1 LGIDHLHPR
10 IVRHKV
16 YPNGAE
22 IGRDQQRSP
31 GDSRR
36 VVNRRRPDDRSVRP
50 LAYATPEFARE
61 LKIPNMEKPGQFLWP
76 PPQPNLALQMIAAIR
91 PDPFLVHEA
100 AKGTYIEAR
109 NRRVLE
115 DNRQSP
121 RPSSASASAK
131 SASNHQDEG
140 SNRSTPIRG
149 PQARCNSDGE

>member
-61 LKIPNMEKPGQFLWP
+61 LKLPDPDKPSQLLWP
-76 PPQPNLALQMIAAIR
+76 PPQPNFALQMIAAIR
-91 PDPFLVHEA
+91 TDPFIISEA
-100 AKGTYIEAR
+100 AAGTYIEAR
-109 NRRVLE
+109 NRRILE
-115 DNRQSP
+115 DNRRRQ
-121 RPSSASASAK
+121 REREQREAAEMAK
-131 SASNHQDEG
+131 IKEAEHMG
-140 SNRSTPIRG
+140 RAAG
-149 PQARCNSDGE
+149 

>member
-61 LKIPNMEKPGQFLWP
+61 LKIPNMEKPRQFLWP

-91 PDPFLVHEA
+91 PDPFIISEA

-109 NRRVLE
+109 TRL
-115 DNRQSP
+115 
-121 RPSSASASAK
+121 
-131 SASNHQDEG
+131 
-140 SNRSTPIRG
+140 
-149 PQARCNSDGE
+149 

>member
-1 LGIDHLHPR
+1 MGIDHLHPR

-36 VVNRRRPDDRSVRP
+36 VVNRRRPDDRGVRP

-76 PPQPNLALQMIAAIR
+76 QGAVPAHAGHALLTVSTSS
-91 PDPFLVHEA
+91 F
-100 AKGTYIEAR
+100 AR
-109 NRRVLE
+109 ISL
-115 DNRQSP
+115 
-121 RPSSASASAK
+121 
-131 SASNHQDEG
+131 
-140 SNRSTPIRG
+140 
-149 PQARCNSDGE
+149 QARCQYAALVSCPHARHVTALHRESLHITDREMRGTLRSQEGLARQHLL

>member
-61 LKIPNMEKPGQFLWP
+61 LKLPDPNKPSQLLWP
-76 PPQPNLALQMIAAIR
+76 PPQPNFALQMIAAIR
-91 PDPFLVHEA
+91 TDPFIISEA
-100 AKGTYIEAR
+100 AAGTYIEAR
-109 NRRVLE
+109 NRRILE
-115 DNRQSP
+115 DNRRQIAEAEQ
-121 RPSSASASAK
+121 RQREREQREAAEMAK
-131 SASNHQDEG
+131 IKEAEHMG
-140 SNRSTPIRG
+140 RAAG
-149 PQARCNSDGE
+149 

>member
-36 VVNRRRPDDRSVRP
+36 VVNRRRPDDRGVRP

-76 PPQPNLALQMIAAIR
+76 PPQPLVPPELLAAIR
-91 PDPFLVHEA
+91 PDPFIISEA
-100 AKGTYIEAR
+100 AKGTYIDAR
-109 NRRVLE
+109 NKRILE
-115 DNRQSP
+115 DNRRQIEEAERSQ
-121 RPSSASASAK
+121 REFEAK
-131 SASNHQDEG
+131 G
-140 SNRSTPIRG
+140 RRG
-149 PQARCNSDGE
+149 

>member
-76 PPQPNLALQMIAAIR
+76 PPQPLVPPELLAAIR
-91 PDPFLVHEA
+91 TDPFIISEA
-100 AKGTYIEAR
+100 AAGTYIEAR
-109 NRRVLE
+109 NRRILE
-115 DNRQSP
+115 DNRRQIAEAEQ
-121 RPSSASASAK
+121 RQREREQREAAEMAK
-131 SASNHQDEG
+131 IKEAEHMG
-140 SNRSTPIRG
+140 RAAG
-149 PQARCNSDGE
+149 

>member
-61 LKIPNMEKPGQFLWP
+61 LKLPDPDKPSQLLWP
-76 PPQPNLALQMIAAIR
+76 PPQPNFALQMIAAIR
-91 PDPFLVHEA
+91 TDPFIISEA
-100 AKGTYIEAR
+100 AAGTYIEAR
-109 NRRVLE
+109 NRRILE
-115 DNRQSP
+115 DNRRQIAEAEQ
-121 RPSSASASAK
+121 RQREREQREAAEMAK
-131 SASNHQDEG
+131 IKEAEHMG
-140 SNRSTPIRG
+140 RAAG
-149 PQARCNSDGE
+149 

>member
-36 VVNRRRPDDRSVRP
+36 VVNCRRPDDRSVRP

-61 LKIPNMEKPGQFLWP
+61 LKLPDPDKPSQLLWP
-76 PPQPNLALQMIAAIR
+76 PPQPNFALQMIAAIR
-91 PDPFLVHEA
+91 TDPFIISEA
-100 AKGTYIEAR
+100 AAGTYIEAR
-109 NRRVLE
+109 NRRILE
-115 DNRQSP
+115 DNRRQIAEAEQ
-121 RPSSASASAK
+121 RQREREQREAAEMAK
-131 SASNHQDEG
+131 IKEADHMG
-140 SNRSTPIRG
+140 RAAG
-149 PQARCNSDGE
+149 